1 MKKRVLFAEST
12 CVCIYIYFFTHDT
25 CGCGYVKHVVLTM
38 KCGFM
43 ETIQRLLSMKCLP
56 RSRGVC
62 WQTMLLTNRGTPQ
75 NSSALRQI
83 KTRTNLYSVYLYEI
97 LCVIT
102 IVIFN
107 HVLSLFLFNVLLI
120 DDVPVAIINPCL
132 IAFRLNQERMMK
144 PSMPGFQWVL
154 LCFNADFQ

>member
-1 MKKRVLFAEST
+1 MWLRLRE
-12 CVCIYIYFFTHDT
+12 T
-25 CGCGYVKHVVLTM
+25 CGLNDEMWIYGDDTAFAKHEMPTSFSGCLLT
-38 KCGFM
+38 
-43 ETIQRLLSMKCLP
+43 
-56 RSRGVC
+56 
-62 WQTMLLTNRGTPQ
+62 TMLLTNRGTPQ
-75 NSSALRQI
+75 NSSAVRQI

-102 IVIFN
+102 IVIFD

-120 DDVPVAIINPCL
+120 DDVPIAIINPCL